1 MSYFTLGAF
10 SVVGVVMFYFVLN
23 ESPLH
28 YPTTDDVN
36 GVDPI
41 LWYYVALAVIGAV
54 GFVMYSLTACLYTN
68 RQRPNLPEDESYSN
82 SKRNAGEWASLLPH
96 GSPSHVATK

>member
-1 MSYFTLGAF
+1 MFYFIQGTF
-10 SVVGVVMFYFVLN
+10 SIIGVVTFYFVLDG
-23 ESPLH
+23 SPLH
-28 YPTTDDVN
+28 YPTTEDVN
-36 GVDPI
+36 GVDPV

-82 SKRNAGEWASLLPH
+82 SKRNAGEWANLLPH
-96 GSPSHVATK
+96 ESHSPSPM